1 MTERSKPSRRTV
13 TGELTDHHLRHC
25 SVLCVGRQRGRAS
38 SSNSA
43 AAAAQYGRGDGE
55 VRKLPPESVHD
66 VAAGEQRRRPPLPSP
81 SLTPI
86 GMVLSVA
93 FGVPIKVLRSDN
105 GPEFDMREFFGEKG
119 IVHQTSC
126 VNTPQQNA
134 VVERKHQHI
143 LNVARTLRF
152 QAHLPLEFWVNET
165 EIEGSITDESSHQE
179 TMVDTDENNNV
190 ENRGGDNSVPRRS
203 NRKRRMP
210 RKLHDYFCDSV
221 VQHRSPHLLSKNWH
235 IHQID
240 INNAFLH
247 GDLEEEVYMVLP
259 PGFQGNKPNQSN
271 ADPSLFTRGKDGDF
285 VALLVYVDDILV
297 ASGRVALIQELKD
310 LLNKAFKIKDLG
322 VLGYFLGIE
331 ASSYE
336 DGLNICQRKYALD
349 ILNDAGFLDCKLV
362 RTPMVPGSLLSPKD
376 GTVLSDP
383 SGYRRLI
390 GRLLYLTTTRP
401 DITYVVHHL
410 AEASL
415 NLKAFSDSDWASCA
429 ETRKSITGHCIFI
442 GASLVSWRS
451 KKQATV
457 SKSSSEAEYR
467 ALATTACELQW
478 ITSLLRDMHVNS
490 ANPVV
495 VYCDNK
501 SAIAIAENH
510 VFHERTKHI
519 DIDCHIIRQRITQ
532 GLIKLLSVSSLN
544 QVADGYTKPLALPL
558 FTTFTSKLGVQN
570 LHTPAYG
577 GY

>member
-1 MTERSKPSRRTV
+1 
-13 TGELTDHHLRHC
+13 
-25 SVLCVGRQRGRAS
+25 
-38 SSNSA
+38 
-43 AAAAQYGRGDGE
+43 
-55 VRKLPPESVHD
+55 
-66 VAAGEQRRRPPLPSP
+66 
-81 SLTPI
+81 
-86 GMVLSVA
+86 
-93 FGVPIKVLRSDN
+93 
-105 GPEFDMREFFGEKG
+105 
-119 IVHQTSC
+119 
-126 VNTPQQNA
+126 
-134 VVERKHQHI
+134 
-143 LNVARTLRF
+143 
-152 QAHLPLEFWVNET
+152 
-165 EIEGSITDESSHQE
+165 
-179 TMVDTDENNNV
+179 MVDTDENNNV
-190 ENRGGDNSVPRRS
+190 VNRGGDNSVPRRS
-203 NRKRRMP
+203 NRERRMP

-221 VQHRSPHLLSKNWH
+221 VQHRSPHLLSKDAMTAE
-235 IHQID
+235 IMALQE
-240 INNAFLH
+240 NNTRQLTDLPAGLHTTVGSRLHRNILPGSKADDHSNLH

-259 PGFQGNKPNQSN
+259 PGFQGNKPNQVCKLSRSLYDLKQSSRQWNAKLTTTILNVGFKQSN
-271 ADPSLFTRGKDGDF
+271 ADPSLFTRGKDGNF
-285 VALLVYVDDILV
+285 VALLVYVDDTLV

-331 ASSYE
+331 TSSNE
-336 DGLNICQRKYALD
+336 DGLNICQRKYALEV
-349 ILNDAGFLDCKLV
+349 LNDASFLDCKLV
-362 RTPMVPGSLLSPKD
+362 RTPMVPGSLLFPKD
-376 GTVLSDP
+376 GTLLSDP
-383 SGYRRLI
+383 NGYRRLI

-410 AEASL
+410 GQFVSAPTDKHMIAAHRVLRYIKGSPSQSLFYPAEASL

-451 KKQATV
+451 KKQAMV
-457 SKSSSEAEYR
+457 SKSSSEAEYW
-467 ALATTACELQW
+467 ALATIACELQW

-519 DIDCHIIRQRITQ
+519 DIDCHTIRQRIIQ

-544 QVADGYTKPLALPL
+544 QVADGFTKPLALHL

-577 GY
+577 GVLEDE